1 MQLLRF
7 LGPESS
13 ASVRDAAALAA
24 ISGAANALLLAIISH
39 AAGSVADHEALGTDL
54 LTYLLALGI
63 YLYAQWLAFAQGTRL
78 LEQAVYRVRLRLTD
92 KLCRVDLAFVER
104 MGHDNLYGR
113 LTQSDTLL
121 SQAVPQLIGAI
132 QVALVLVS
140 SLVWLAYLSLISFA
154 LTLAGIGLGMVL
166 FLARK
171 RRIQELLAQARA
183 KEHGYAGLLS
193 RIIGGFKEVKL
204 NAERGGALRR
214 RIGEVSRAG
223 CALKIAVG
231 DEEAR
236 TWGIGRVFVFVLLP
250 VLVFV
255 VPMFSARL
263 EAEVFEVTA
272 ILLFISGP
280 LAILANTMPL
290 LERIEDA
297 IGDLL
302 VVEQAMEQADETP
315 VASASAPP
323 RAFER
328 IALEGLGFAYP
339 SADGGF
345 EVGPLDLEVQSG
357 ETLFLVGG
365 NGSGKSTLLKL
376 LTGLYAPATGLIRV
390 DGHCLTEADRPAYRG
405 LSAAVFTD
413 FHLFDR
419 FYGIA
424 AARAAEVEELIA
436 LMGLEDKVQFADG
449 GFTTTRLS
457 TGQRKRLALI
467 VALLEDRPLLVLDE
481 FAADQDPPFRQ
492 RFYEEL
498 LVQLQ
503 RRGKTVIAATHDDR
517 WFHLADRVLRM
528 EGGRLSVV

>member
-1 MQLLRF
+1 
-7 LGPESS
+7 
-13 ASVRDAAALAA
+13 
-24 ISGAANALLLAIISH
+24 
-39 AAGSVADHEALGTDL
+39 
-54 LTYLLALGI
+54 
-63 YLYAQWLAFAQGTRL
+63 
-78 LEQAVYRVRLRLTD
+78 
-92 KLCRVDLAFVER
+92 
-104 MGHDNLYGR
+104 
-113 LTQSDTLL
+113 
-121 SQAVPQLIGAI
+121 
-132 QVALVLVS
+132 
-140 SLVWLAYLSLISFA
+140 
-154 LTLAGIGLGMVL
+154 
-166 FLARK
+166 
-171 RRIQELLAQARA
+171 
-183 KEHGYAGLLS
+183 
-193 RIIGGFKEVKL
+193 
-204 NAERGGALRR
+204 
-214 RIGEVSRAG
+214 
-223 CALKIAVG
+223 
-231 DEEAR
+231 
-236 TWGIGRVFVFVLLP
+236 VLLP